1 MHVFP
6 FTKQIQSFVLLKKY
20 CENKVKIK
28 MTCSVVNT
36 ILQNNI
42 GKHIMR
48 TRSLMKTQ
56 YTTSKK
62 RTQYQTT
69 KFEINQIPTK
79 KRENK
84 LANRGKITNFH

>member
-36 ILQNNI
+36 ISQNNI
-42 GKHIMR
+42 GKHIAC

-69 KFEINQIPTK
+69 KFEINQIPTE
-79 KRENK
+79 RE
-84 LANRGKITNFH
+84 RERTNQQIGEK

>member
-36 ILQNNI
+36 ISQNNI
-42 GKHIMR
+42 GKHIAC

-69 KFEINQIPTK
+69 TFEINQIPKKKKK
-79 KRENK
+79 KREQTNK
-84 LANRGKITNFH
+84 